1 MSETSRKHKAEAP
14 KKLNFTVIVCSSSRY
29 KDLKARKPVDDPSGD
44 LIVEALQKAG
54 HTVVFREIVPDDMV
68 LIGKQVS
75 RGLGSEE
82 VHAIILCGGTGI
94 SPKDVT
100 IEAVR
105 PMLVKTLPGFG
116 ELFRKLS
123 FDEIGSAAVLTR
135 ALAGVADQGKA
146 VFCIPGS
153 PQAVKLVLEKLI
165 LPEVAH
171 ILKHAREI
179 G

>member
-14 KKLNFTVIVCSSSRY
+14 KKLNFAVIVCSSSRY
-29 KDLKARKPVDDPSGD
+29 QDIKTRKPVDDPSGD
-44 LIVEALQKAG
+44 LIVEVLQKAG
-54 HTVVFREIVPDDMV
+54 HTVVFRDIVPDDRV
-68 LIGKQVS
+68 FIGKYVS

-82 VHAIILCGGTGI
+82 VDAIILCGGTGI

-146 VFCIPGS
+146 IFCIPGS
-153 PQAVKLVLEKLI
+153 PQAVRLVLEKLI
-165 LPEVAH
+165 LPEVSH
-171 ILKHAREI
+171 ILKHAREK
-179 G
+179 

>member
-1 MSETSRKHKAEAP
+1 MSETASKHKAEAP
-14 KKLNFTVIVCSSSRY
+14 RKLNFAVIVCSSSRY
-29 KDLKARKPVDDPSGD
+29 QDLKARKPVDDPSGD
-44 LIVEALQKAG
+44 LIVETVQKAG
-54 HTVVFREIVPDDMV
+54 HSIAFRELVPDDNV
-68 LIGKQVS
+68 LIGKNVA
-75 RGLGSEE
+75 RAVGSEE
-82 VHAIILCGGTGI
+82 VDAIIVCGGTGI

-153 PQAVKLVLEKLI
+153 PQAVGLVLEKLI
-165 LPEVAH
+165 LPEAGH
-171 ILKHAREI
+171 ILKHAREK
-179 G
+179 

>member
-1 MSETSRKHKAEAP
+1 MSETARKHKAEAP
-14 KKLNFTVIVCSSSRY
+14 KKLNFAVIVCSSSRY
-29 KDLKARKPVDDPSGD
+29 ENLKARKPVEDPSGD
-44 LIVEALQKAG
+44 LIVEILQKAG
-54 HTVVFREIVPDDMV
+54 HTVGSREILPDDKV
-68 LIGKQVS
+68 LIGKYV
-75 RGLGSEE
+75 GKALGSEDID
-82 VHAIILCGGTGI
+82 AIILCGGTGI

-123 FDEIGSAAVLTR
+123 FDEIGSAAILTR

-165 LPEVAH
+165 LPEAGH
-171 ILKHAREI
+171 ILKHAREK
-179 G
+179 

>member
-14 KKLNFTVIVCSSSRY
+14 KKLGFAVIVCSSSRY
-29 KDLKARKPVDDPSGD
+29 QDIKAKKPIDDPSGD

-54 HTVVFREIVPDDMV
+54 HTVVFREIVPDDMGM
-68 LIGKQVS
+68 IGKHVNK
-75 RGLGSEE
+75 GLGSEE
-82 VHAIILCGGTGI
+82 VDAIILCGGTGI

-100 IEAVR
+100 IETVR
-105 PMLVKTLPGFG
+105 PLLVKTLPGFG
-116 ELFRKLS
+116 EFFRKLS

>member
-1 MSETSRKHKAEAP
+1 MSETSRRHKAEAP
-14 KKLNFTVIVCSSSRY
+14 TSIGFAVVICSSSRY
-29 KDLKARKPVDDPSGD
+29 QDLKARKSVDDPSGD
-44 LIVEALQKAG
+44 LIVEALQNAG
-54 HTVVFREIVPDDMV
+54 HNVVFREIVSDDKV
-68 LIGKQVS
+68 LIGKYVG
-75 RGLGSEE
+75 RALGSEKVE
-82 VHAIILCGGTGI
+82 AIIVCGGTGI

-123 FDEIGSAAVLTR
+123 FDEIGSVAVLTR

-153 PQAVKLVLEKLI
+153 PQAVGLVLEKLI
-165 LPEVAH
+165 LPEVGH
-171 ILKHAREI
+171 ILKHAREE
-179 G
+179 

>member
-1 MSETSRKHKAEAP
+1 MSETSREHKAEAP
-14 KKLNFTVIVCSSSRY
+14 KRLNFAVIVCSSSRY
-29 KDLKARKPVDDPSGD
+29 RELEGRKPVVDSSGD
-44 LIVEALQKAG
+44 MIVETLQRNG
-54 HTVVFREIVPDDMV
+54 HRVVFREIVPDDRF
-68 LIGKQVS
+68 LIGKCVG
-75 RGLGSEE
+75 RALGSEG
-82 VHAIILCGGTGI
+82 VRAIIVSGGTGI

-105 PMLVKTLPGFG
+105 PLLVKTLPGFG

-153 PQAVKLVLEKLI
+153 PQAVRLALEKLI
-165 LPEVAH
+165 LPEAGH
-171 ILKHAREI
+171 ILKHAREE
-179 G
+179 